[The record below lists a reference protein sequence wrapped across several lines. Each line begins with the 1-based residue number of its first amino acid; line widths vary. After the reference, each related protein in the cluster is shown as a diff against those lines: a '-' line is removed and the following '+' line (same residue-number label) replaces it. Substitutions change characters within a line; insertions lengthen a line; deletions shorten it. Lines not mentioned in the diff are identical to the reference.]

1 MRTGDGHN
9 SQMNVV
15 RPSIAATSKSNNSS
29 MCIHGAIEQERLE
42 KRYDTKLAEH
52 EENEGEEIKA
62 LQIDLE
68 GNSALK

>member
-1 MRTGDGHN
+1 
-9 SQMNVV
+9 
-15 RPSIAATSKSNNSS
+15 